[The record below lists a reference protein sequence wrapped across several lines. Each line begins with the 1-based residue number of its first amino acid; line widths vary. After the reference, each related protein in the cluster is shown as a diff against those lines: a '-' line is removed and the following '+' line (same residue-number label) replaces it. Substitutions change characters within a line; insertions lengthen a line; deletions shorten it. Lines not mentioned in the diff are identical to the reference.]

1 MFKPKLVI
9 NNDGKALGKQLAKSD
24 HSISN
29 GAVAKIIEP
38 NASKAEKDKRVYG
51 DLVSSDYQEGICG
64 HIEFTATPLVIAAEN
79 IELIAQRAL
88 RIDVTFDMQ
97 ASALRAIR
105 EIAKESLNQYSK
117 LLEMKRTDHEG

>member
-1 MFKPKLVI
+1 MFTPKLVV
-9 NNDGKALGKQLAKSD
+9 NNDGKALGKKLAETE

-29 GAVAKIIEP
+29 GAVAY
-38 NASKAEKDKRVYG
+38 YG
-51 DLVSSDYQEGICG
+51 DIVKADYQEGICG

-79 IELIAQRAL
+79 IDHIAQRAL
-88 RIDVTFDMQ
+88 RLDVTFDMQ